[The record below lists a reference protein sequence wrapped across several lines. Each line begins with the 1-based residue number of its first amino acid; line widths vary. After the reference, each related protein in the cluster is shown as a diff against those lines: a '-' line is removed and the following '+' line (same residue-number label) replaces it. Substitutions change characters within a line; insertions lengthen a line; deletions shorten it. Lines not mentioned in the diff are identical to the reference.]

1 MNLTTT
7 SVPVELAS
15 AASETSN
22 ASSIPTVV
30 IDATDTAAISWSA
43 TSSKNNATIRSVDSF
58 ASIESALVSIAS
70 VMRLPVGAAQAAAVA
85 LTQVE
90 ALSDPP
96 AVLVHRQAAPNSR
109 TRSSVR
115 VVVKR

>member
-15 AASETSN
+15 AASEPLN

-30 IDATDTAAISWSA
+30 IDVTDPAEISWSA
-43 TSSKNNATIRSVDSF
+43 TNSKSNATIRSVDSF
-58 ASIESALVSIAS
+58 ASIAAALVSIAS
-70 VMRLPVGAAQAAAVA
+70 VMRLPVGAAEAAAVD

-90 ALSDPP
+90 ALSAPP